1 MAYGEQFT
9 TRSSVAYTIHVWP
22 TQELIA
28 QSWTWSERWRTT
40 YREIAWAISLAA
52 ATQVLEGGT
61 FAHREIEIETEIGRV
76 RFTISQVGTTVHIVV
91 SEFSG
96 PEAPDPN
103 GGIEAQPH
111 AIDGLVIGLRGGSNR
126 SFHVVVFYGEESSIP
141 FTNRINSNI
150 SNEVVYAVD
159 RAQFDL
165 QNIIVDLTQFI
176 MDDPKTN
183 ANAWAERLL
192 RNLQA
197 YLRAVPKTRFD
208 DPLDSVAVDPAV
220 EAEALREGAGIS
232 SSRLPTSGFFAG
244 SPQEIYFGVAIMEST
259 SRTNPASGQDQRQSS
274 FKRRLH

>member
-28 QSWTWSERWRTT
+28 QSWMWSERWRTA
-40 YREIAWAISLAA
+40 YQEIAWAISLAA
-52 ATQVLEGGT
+52 ATQVLDGGT
-61 FAHREIEIETEIGRV
+61 FAHREIEIETETGRV
-76 RFTISQVGTTVHIVV
+76 RFTISQDGTTVHIVV

-111 AIDGLVIGLRGGSNR
+111 AIDGLVIGLRGGTNR

-141 FTNRINSNI
+141 STNRIHSER
-150 SNEVVYAVD
+150 SNEIVYAID
-159 RAQFDL
+159 RAQFYVRD
-165 QNIIVDLTQFI
+165 IIVDLAQFI
-176 MDDPKTN
+176 ADTPKTN
-183 ANAWAERLL
+183 ANAWVDRLL

-197 YLRAVPKTRFD
+197 YLRAVPRTRFD
-208 DPLDSVAVDPAV
+208 DPLDSVGADPTV
-220 EAEALREGAGIS
+220 ETEALREGAGIS

-244 SPQEIYFGVAIMEST
+244 SPQQIYFGVAIMEST
-259 SRTNPASGQDQRQSS
+259 SRIDPASGQDQRQSS
-274 FKRRLH
+274 FKQRLH